1 MHLDLSLSVPG
12 SVCLSFSILT
22 RSFAC
27 GNLSSM
33 LSHCQIEPA
42 LLPKRCMDSLLP
54 TLGVSCFHVRF
65 LLVLDYINFGSS
77 TFLQSLGRS
86 GLFLF
91 APEACATGVLLPSRK
106 LCCMGDLVLVQGS
119 FRGDSLT
126 LLGMASSGLTL
137 FARAFAWPDA
147 LSLAFSFASLA
158 SSFVLRQVQHL
169 GFLILLVA
177 SQRAEPFLPPA
188 MHGQL
193 GVISLQKPSPL
204 RGLPAGLFA
213 CCVGLFSIVE
223 IICTSRSSVGAVR
236 CGKSWQFACPC
247 LGPTRLPVVASA
259 SLMFWIS
266 DIGAICG
273 NFRIFVAT
281 ASIYLAWLHAACV
294 WCGSH
299 GCSHTCSESCADGLA
314 ASTQI
319 PCTIGVHSASRW
331 LHRLRLPCITPHF
344 AWAWLAVV
352 CFQCFETWTVC
363 FSLIICMLGCIF
375 FIAQLRPTWIRHPSS
390 GHDPTWL
397 TTFPETL
404 LQNGISIVGLFV
416 CNYGILSLHCWTW
429 DVWIARFDEKPCQ
442 NWTCSLCSLFRIF

>member
-1 MHLDLSLSVPG
+1 
-12 SVCLSFSILT
+12 
-22 RSFAC
+22 
-27 GNLSSM
+27 M

-193 GVISLQKPSPL
+193 GVISLLKSL
-204 RGLPAGLFA
+204 AHLEVFLL
-213 CCVGLFSIVE
+213 VFSLVALGFSLL
-223 IICTSRSSVGAVR
+223 SRSFARLGLALVLLGVAKVG
-236 CGKSWQFACPC
+236 S
-247 LGPTRLPVVASA
+247 LPVLALAQLGFLLSPQQVSC
-259 SLMFWIS
+259 SGFS

-319 PCTIGVHSASRW
+319 PCTIGVHSASVGFTG
-331 LHRLRLPCITPHF
+331 LGFLVSLRTLLGLGSPLF
-344 AWAWLAVV
+344 

-390 GHDPTWL
+390 GNDPTWL

-404 LQNGISIVGLFV
+404 LQNGISIVGLYLFV